1 MRVEPGWKKIMQALT
16 KALKAEVEGQNFY
29 LMAADQ
35 TRDARARKV
44 FRQLAREEKNHEL
57 FLWAQYQSIL
67 EKRGPD
73 AAATMGS
80 RSALTEPG
88 PIFSPEFADHIT
100 SAHFEVAALAIALR
114 LELRAVKLYREAAEQ
129 TQDPMLRTCFEDL
142 ARWEAGH
149 RDALTRQLDD
159 LRLDY
164 WSTGGFTPL

>member
-1 MRVEPGWKKIMQALT
+1 MEPGWKMVMQALT
-16 KALKAEVEGQNFY
+16 RALKAEVEGQSFY
-29 LMAADQ
+29 LMAAGQ
-35 TRDARARKV
+35 ARDAHARKV

-57 FLWAQYQSIL
+57 FLWAQYRSIL
-67 EKRGPD
+67 EKHGAD
-73 AAATMGS
+73 ATAGLGT
-80 RSALTEPG
+80 RSTLASPG
-88 PIFSPEFADHIT
+88 PIFSPDFAEHVT

-129 TQDPMLRTCFEDL
+129 TRDPVLRACFEEL
-142 ARWEAGH
+142 ARWEGVH